1 MFRTLLTSIVVVGVV
16 STTFTS
22 SHTANS
28 LAAVSKHAVQSTAPA
43 AKSPYKG
50 DYAGPFS
57 AKSSFVGLQVGKITL
72 IVKEDG
78 SAEGTVD
85 NQTSGSKGTLRGK
98 VKDDGSITLD
108 CEYPTTTTIVKGTVK
123 KTEDGHL
130 KGELTQYREA
140 TVLASIEIDLRAK

>member
-1 MFRTLLTSIVVVGVV
+1 MFRTLLASIVVA
-16 STTFTS
+16 STTFTGG
-22 SHTANS
+22 HTLKS
-28 LAAVSKHAVQSTAPA
+28 VAADGNHVWQAASQA

-50 DYAGPFS
+50 EYAGPFS

-72 IVKEDG
+72 NVKEDG

-85 NQTSGSKGTLRGK
+85 NDTSGTKGTLRGK

-123 KTEDGHL
+123 KTQDGHL
-130 KGELTQYREA
+130 KGELTQYRET
-140 TVLASIEIDLRAK
+140 TVLASIEIDLRGK